1 MTESLC
7 LATMGKL
14 IDTAIS
20 HICTDI
26 LALVDITAE
35 ESERLKQLCSI
46 LRPIEDRFND
56 MNVSPVTPLVNSTD
70 PVAGQH
76 CRLCTALAALLLSLR
91 NHGE

>member
-7 LATMGKL
+7 LATMGQL

-35 ESERLKQLCSI
+35 ESERLKELCSI

-56 MNVSPVTPLVNSTD
+56 MNVSPGIPFSKTTD
-70 PVAGQH
+70 PASGKH

-91 NHGE
+91 NHGK